1 MSDPQTRRSFLGLI
15 SAVSAALASGV
26 RLPGAEGSKAAETA
40 PVELP
45 PPVRPPAE
53 TAPVELPPPVR
64 PPDRTPAGL
73 LAMLRELL
81 PQCVAVSWEQNIITG
96 GVLETI
102 VTYRSNPEQA
112 KSNRNP
118 LGVDLDRVESG
129 WPTSVTINDTVPMD
143 DIGHLGDRY
152 RKFEARKPTRE
163 LTIVWR

>member
-40 PVELP
+40 PVA
-45 PPVRPPAE
+45 VQ
-53 TAPVELPPPVR
+53 PPVR

-81 PQCVAVSWEQNIITG
+81 PQFVAVSWEQNIITG

-129 WPTSVTINDTVPMD
+129 WPSSVTINDTVPMD
-143 DIGHLGDRY
+143 DIGRCGDEY
-152 RKFEARKPTRE
+152 RKFGIRKPTRE